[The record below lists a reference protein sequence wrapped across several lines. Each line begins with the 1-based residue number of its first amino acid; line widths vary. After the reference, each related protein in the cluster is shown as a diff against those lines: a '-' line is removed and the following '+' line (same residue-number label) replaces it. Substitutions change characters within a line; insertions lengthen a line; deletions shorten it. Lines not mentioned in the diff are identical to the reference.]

1 MHVSTV
7 SFVSVTRSLFD
18 LLVIR
23 ALCLSVAGLLI
34 CSKRLFTLGT
44 GTHNLKTANE
54 YGQEIPQPHT
64 ADQPMAP
71 RGRAPEHQ
79 QGEDIRE
86 TKYN

>member
-1 MHVSTV
+1 MQVSN
-7 SFVSVTRSLFD
+7 VSVVSVIRSLFE

-34 CSKRLFTLGT
+34 CSKRLFPFGT
-44 GTHNLKTANE
+44 GTHNLKAASE
-54 YGQEIPQPHT
+54 YGQEIPQSQT

-71 RGRAPEHQ
+71 RGRAREHKQ
-79 QGEDIRE
+79 SQDIRE

>member
-1 MHVSTV
+1 MQVSTV
-7 SFVSVTRSLFD
+7 SLFD

-23 ALCLSVAGLLI
+23 ALCLSAAGLLI
-34 CSKRLFTLGT
+34 CSKRLFPLGT
-44 GTHNLKTANE
+44 GTHNFKTASE
-54 YGQEIPQPHT
+54 YGQEIPQTHT

-79 QGEDIRE
+79 QSQDIKE